1 MSCNHQILCTTDE
14 AINCKKTETSNLQH
28 TIHQKRTSATVQKHC
43 QVHDTIQLTSQEFR
57 PSSASHAYKVAR
69 EFCLTSCQQSDEHM
83 DDDAVLAVRLL
94 GDERTDPMKQL
105 LLNLIGHESC
115 TY

>member
-1 MSCNHQILCTTDE
+1 
-14 AINCKKTETSNLQH
+14 
-28 TIHQKRTSATVQKHC
+28 
-43 QVHDTIQLTSQEFR
+43 
-57 PSSASHAYKVAR
+57 
-69 EFCLTSCQQSDEHM
+69 M

-115 TY
+115 TYQPKYTEAVVSFISQSAKETRTLNGTAYYLHQGNITATAHCTVRLLQTKKSSMAEQ